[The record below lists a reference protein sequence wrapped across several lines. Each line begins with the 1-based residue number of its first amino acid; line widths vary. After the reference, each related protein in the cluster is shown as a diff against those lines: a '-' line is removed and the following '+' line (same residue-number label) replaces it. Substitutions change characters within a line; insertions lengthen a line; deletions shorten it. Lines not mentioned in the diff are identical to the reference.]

1 MGDTIPVDAAALRRD
16 VTIVVSPK
24 DQFCTAPAHF
34 EALRASAPGI
44 RILHVLCGPMP
55 RQVRAFLEEKAA
67 ADPHLELIDSGLDF
81 ANPYVLRNLALPAV
95 RTRYVMFLFND
106 VFPRTERWLADL
118 YEAAEARADADIFQP
133 FIWEGTDEPHASWK
147 SLSFV
152 REGDALHCLQPIA
165 VARGGAPAHLPPG
178 EQPCFLEDHAFLAR
192 TAFLAAQSILD
203 PGAAYAKEFLD
214 LALSVRFRGSR
225 IWSVP
230 SSQVLYRVPY
240 RMQPGDLLYF
250 CHRRSWSVSR
260 ASVEYIQR
268 KWGFHYRDDGYSVV
282 FSNVQLRETA
292 WSGAQI
298 PAGQLEQAEM
308 MLALFAA
315 IGYDSFQEA
324 ELDVPALRRQLGA
337 ALANGEQRFGWTMRH
352 RSRVPR
358 YADFTGDF
366 AARRLALRQGRL
378 FPVRE
383 DAEARAARAAL
394 GLEQAPRPFVLVELQ
409 GLEPEAVEKLAPH
422 ATLVVRE
429 RGVHRAWLHGVAQ
442 GPNDLRDLAA
452 AVGNRRTDTTVR
464 LHLSHDS
471 AAPALRVDTDAGA
484 AGWRLERCA
493 WKPVTVSELAALLR

>member
-1 MGDTIPVDAAALRRD
+1 
-16 VTIVVSPK
+16 
-24 DQFCTAPAHF
+24 
-34 EALRASAPGI
+34 
-44 RILHVLCGPMP
+44 MP
-55 RQVRAFLEEKAA
+55 RQVRAFLEGKAA
-67 ADPHLELIDSGLDF
+67 EDPHLELIDSGLDF

-95 RTRYVMFLFND
+95 RTKYVMFLFND

-118 YEAAEARADADIFQP
+118 YEAAEARADADVFQP
-133 FIWEGTDEPHASWK
+133 FIWEGAEEPHASWK

-165 VARGGAPAHLPPG
+165 VARGGAGAPAQLQPR
-178 EQPCFLEDHAFLAR
+178 EQPYFLEDHAFLAR

-230 SSQVLYRVPY
+230 SSQVLYPVPY

-268 KWGFHYRDDGYSVV
+268 KWGFRYRDDGYSVV
-282 FSNVQLRETA
+282 FSNIQLREVA
-292 WSGAQI
+292 WSGAEI
-298 PAGQLEQAEM
+298 PASQLEQAEM
-308 MLALFAA
+308 MLALCAA
-315 IGYDSFQEA
+315 IGYDSFQAPEA
-324 ELDVPALRRQLGA
+324 DVPEMRRQLGA
-337 ALANGEQRFGWTMRH
+337 ALAKGEQRFGWSMRH
-352 RSRVPR
+352 RSSVPR
-358 YADFTGDF
+358 YADFTDDF
-366 AARRLALRQGRL
+366 EARRLAVREGRL
-378 FPVRE
+378 FPVRD
-383 DAEARAARAAL
+383 DAEARAARAAG
-394 GLEQAPRPFVLVELQ
+394 GLEQVPRRFVLAELE
-409 GLEPEAVEKLAPH
+409 GLGPEAAERLAPH

-429 RGVHRAWLHGVAQ
+429 RGVHRVWLHGVAQ
-442 GPNDLRDLAA
+442 GTNDLRDLAT
-452 AVGNRRTDTTVR
+452 AVGNRAR

-471 AAPALRVDTDAGA
+471 AAPAVRLDTDAGA